1 MNDFIYAV
9 SWIVN
14 TCLSEL
20 WQLVISYWII
30 AIFVLIGII
39 GAIASLVTFTREQ

>member
-1 MNDFIYAV
+1 MNDFITAV
-9 SWIVN
+9 YWIVN
-14 TCLSEL
+14 TCLTEL